1 GLVSSLNRPGG
12 NLTGAAVLNV
22 EIAPKRLELLHELLP
37 TATSIGFLINPTR
50 TNAEAETKDMVAAAR
65 TLGLKLH
72 VLNASTDR
80 DIEAAFATL
89 VELRAGGLVIGTDS
103 FFNARNEHIAALAVQ
118 HAVPAIYQSREFA
131 AAGGIMSYGGSL
143 IDAARI
149 AGAYVGRILKGEKP
163 ADFPVQQA
171 TKNELIINMKT
182 AKAVWV
188 TVPLTL

>member
-1 GLVSSLNRPGG
+1 DLVRRGVSVIYATGVAALPAKAATTTVPIVFSVGVDPVETGLVSSLNRPGG

-118 HAVPAIYQSREFA
+118 HAV
-131 AAGGIMSYGGSL
+131 
-143 IDAARI
+143 
-149 AGAYVGRILKGEKP
+149 
-163 ADFPVQQA
+163 
-171 TKNELIINMKT
+171 
-182 AKAVWV
+182 
-188 TVPLTL
+188 